1 MYSKVIQLYIYIYI
15 CVCVCL
21 SILFEILFPFSTGD
35 SAQSVFTEGLLC
47 ARHSEWQ
54 WRTLLRNPNP
64 RGVYFLPDASGRKA
78 DLALGVQGRPS

>member
-1 MYSKVIQLYIYIYI
+1 M

-35 SAQSVFTEGLLC
+35 SVQSVFTEGLLC

-54 WRTLLRNPNP
+54 WRTLLKKSSRILILMEFNFYLML
-64 RGVYFLPDASGRKA
+64 RGERLILPWGPGKAFLRKW
-78 DLALGVQGRPS
+78 LSSEG